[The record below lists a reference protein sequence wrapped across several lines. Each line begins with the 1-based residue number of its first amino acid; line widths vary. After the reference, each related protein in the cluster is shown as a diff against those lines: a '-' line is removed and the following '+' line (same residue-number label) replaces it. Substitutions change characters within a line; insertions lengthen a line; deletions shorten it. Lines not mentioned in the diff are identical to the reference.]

1 MVVVDNTRFQ
11 RYILNDDA
19 PNDIAV
25 MQYCNIFSCP
35 GSCIPGHWVTGS
47 VTATLEFQHKE

>member
-1 MVVVDNTRFQ
+1 MVVDNTRFQ

-25 MQYCNIFSCP
+25 MQYCSIFSCP